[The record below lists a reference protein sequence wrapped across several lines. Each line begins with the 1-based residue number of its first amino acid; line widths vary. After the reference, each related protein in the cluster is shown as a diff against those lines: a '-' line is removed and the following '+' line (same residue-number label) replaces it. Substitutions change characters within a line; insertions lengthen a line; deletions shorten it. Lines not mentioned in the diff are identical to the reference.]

1 MTAVLWSLK
10 LDAAA
15 WRSRITSSNIGKDKS
30 FVDDLNMERG
40 IVRVRV
46 AFVPRSAEIKP
57 LFWRFVHYISLF

>member
-1 MTAVLWSLK
+1 MTTVLWSLK
-10 LDAAA
+10 LDGAA
-15 WRSRITSSNIGKDKS
+15 WRGRITSSNIGKDKS

-57 LFWRFVHYISLF
+57 LF